1 MSFTDKLAVIGGFTV
16 VFQLLRLAWRCW
28 CGFRQFVLSELW
40 HVDLKTYGQWA
51 VVTGA
56 TSGIGKAYARELAQR
71 GLDVILVSRC
81 DDKLRMIAKEIEEQY
96 GQKTRTIQV
105 DFTDS
110 QRIYPAIAKQL
121 EGLEIGILVNN
132 VGMTY
137 SDHFAYFLEIPD
149 AEQKITQIINCNMLS
164 VPQMTRLVLPGMVER
179 YHHKHPDVTGSYE
192 VMRIYDEFM
201 DICLLRGIGLIVN
214 MSSEVG
220 VRPQPL
226 LSLYCATKVLSH
238 SDITSFMCLQT
249 RPDRLPAYSLKQLHD
264 TCFVTFF
271 FSEFCNVLLSV
282 SACRVQIKGNYCSVC
297 GPLHGVHQH
306 DETQDS
312 QLLREERF
320 RFRPRGLE
328 HRWSIQL
335 HQRLSVPR
343 AAEHGSYNTPAGL
356 VSYVV
361 IRREK
366 ATGLCSSQP
375 RRQKRV
381 RGKEA
386 R

>member
-179 YHHKHPDVTGSYE
+179 
-192 VMRIYDEFM
+192 
-201 DICLLRGIGLIVN
+201 GIGLIVN

-226 LSLYCATKVLSH
+226 LSLYCATKS
-238 SDITSFMCLQT
+238 
-249 RPDRLPAYSLKQLHD
+249 
-264 TCFVTFF
+264 FVTFF
-271 FSEFCNVLLSV
+271 SQCLHAEYKSKGIIVQCVAPFMVSTNMTKHRTVNFFVRSASGFAREALNTVGQSSYTSGCLSHALQNTALTILLPDWFRMSSFV
-282 SACRVQIKGNYCSVC
+282 VRK
-297 GPLHGVHQH
+297 
-306 DETQDS
+306 
-312 QLLREERF
+312 LRDF
-320 RFRPRGLE
+320 FNCKK
-328 HRWSIQL
+328 
-335 HQRLSVPR
+335 
-343 AAEHGSYNTPAGL
+343 NTF
-356 VSYVV
+356 
-361 IRREK
+361 
-366 ATGLCSSQP
+366 
-375 RRQKRV
+375 
-381 RGKEA
+381 
-386 R
+386 